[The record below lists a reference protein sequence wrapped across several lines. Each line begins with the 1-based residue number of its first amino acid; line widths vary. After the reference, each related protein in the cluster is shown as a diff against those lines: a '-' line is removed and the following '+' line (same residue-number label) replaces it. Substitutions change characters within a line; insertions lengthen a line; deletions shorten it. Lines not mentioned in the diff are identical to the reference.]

1 MNFTK
6 AEVQKYKDLNMGLN
20 METALKPVLDNKF
33 GDLKLTSKYDKFDY
47 INDNFIIELKT
58 RRIKFKQYPTLI
70 FSEKKLIKAKTIKD
84 KRIFFM
90 FKLEDGLYYWEYDK
104 DRENIDNEYFI
115 AKGGRKDRGKNEIQ
129 NCVNV
134 KNDYIKNFN
143 DLIIS

>member
-70 FSEKKLIKAKTIKD
+70 FSEKKLIKAKTI
-84 KRIFFM
+84 
-90 FKLEDGLYYWEYDK
+90 
-104 DRENIDNEYFI
+104 
-115 AKGGRKDRGKNEIQ
+115 RGW
-129 NCVNV
+129 
-134 KNDYIKNFN
+134 
-143 DLIIS
+143 IILLGI